1 MKCEDIREN
10 LSAYREGTVP
20 PEDRE
25 LIEQHLASCPACSTV
40 LRELERAG
48 DAVKRINEVEP
59 PPWMKQRIMARV
71 REEAEHKRGLLRWLF
86 YPLHIKVPLQAL
98 GTVLI
103 AVLAVYVF
111 KAVEPQMKGQVPLS
125 EQPVLRK
132 QEAPY
137 PYRAPAAEPPAQEKK
152 AVPRAESK
160 EAKKKDLEGKEREA
174 PAAEESS
181 KDVSAPP
188 PAYSPAPPKKE
199 ALKSEGAGP
208 TAPGIAES
216 RRAKEPSPARPP
228 AASLA
233 KKKENLFDAQELK
246 NRQPEA
252 RSAVGAAKT
261 KTDFMGVKIYAK
273 DVRSAGAETINLL
286 KELGAGNLARE
297 SRETG
302 EIITAEVGA
311 EKVKELAERLKS
323 IGEVEEKDARLDSA
337 EKDAHVRIVILPAP

>member
-1 MKCEDIREN
+1 MECQDIREK
-10 LSAYREGTVP
+10 LSAYREEILP

-25 LIEQHLASCPACSTV
+25 LVEQHLASCQACSTA
-40 LRELERAG
+40 LYELNRVGE
-48 DAVKRINEVEP
+48 VIKNLKEVEP

-71 REEAEHKRGLLRWLF
+71 REEAEHKRGLLHRLF
-86 YPLHIKVPLQAL
+86 YPLHIKVPLEAL

-125 EQPVLRK
+125 GEPVLRK
-132 QEAPY
+132 QEVPY
-137 PYRAPAAEPPAQEKK
+137 PAKAPAAEAPAQEKK
-152 AVPRAESK
+152 AVSGAESK
-160 EAKKKDLEGKEREA
+160 ETKKKDLGRREREA
-174 PAAEESS
+174 PAAEESP
-181 KDVSAPP
+181 KDVPASP
-188 PAYSPAPPKKE
+188 PAYSPAPPKEE
-199 ALKSEGAGP
+199 ALKSEGPVP

-228 AASLA
+228 AASLE

-252 RSAVGAAKT
+252 RSAVGAAKA

-273 DVRSAGAETINLL
+273 DVKSAGAETAALL
-286 KELGAGNLARE
+286 KQLGAGNLVRE
-297 SRETG
+297 SGETE
-302 EIITAEVGA
+302 EIITAEVAA
-311 EKVKELAERLKS
+311 EKVKELTERLRS

-337 EKDAHVRIVILPAP
+337 EKGAHVRIVILPAP